1 MFSFFKK
8 LRAVD
13 DDADMRRIE
22 EQLVSV
28 GLQRILVQQEL
39 LRLNQL
45 AGKDTG
51 VSDQRKV
58 EEACNELAKSIVK
71 IIRYNA
77 GKR

>member
-13 DDADMRRIE
+13 DDVAMRKIE

-51 VSDQRKV
+51 LSDKRKV
-58 EEACNELAKSIVK
+58 EEVCNEFAKSIVK

-77 GKR
+77 GKI